1 MKMPEG
7 KSETAEYSRGYLDG
21 IAAASDV
28 VAAFFGA
35 QEKRDARTVRELSTA
50 QALMRQTM
58 LVMLAPLQDD
68 IRRLR
73 PSEETVEHG

>member
-1 MKMPEG
+1 MTEP
-7 KSETAEYSRGYLDG
+7 KSQTAEYSRGYLDG
-21 IAAASDV
+21 VAAASNV

-35 QEKRDARTVRELSTA
+35 QEKRDARTVGELSNA
-50 QALMRQTM
+50 QALMRQAM

-68 IRRLR
+68 IGRLR